1 MNSNEFRVIMRIF
14 VLIVFLSSIYMIWP
28 FIDALAFSCAFA
40 YMAKPIYDRLKPYLG
55 KSLSALTCL
64 LVFTIPTIIVG
75 LMVLKSLL
83 LFLLDLD
90 VNKILNDIVELFDY
104 FGLQERIAAN
114 INIILSQTWEILK
127 PTINSMLNQ
136 ISILPQIIIKIT
148 MIFFMTYYFLKDGY
162 RLKNVIMPNIPQAYC
177 QKTAVFLNNLN
188 DSYKH
193 LFIGNAFTSI
203 VIGIISG
210 IGYYLI
216 GIPNAFILAVITGI
230 FALLPIVGG
239 WAVYVPFSIYYLITG
254 EVVKAIELFIFGVIF
269 LSTMP
274 DFVIRPM
281 VVKKE
286 SDVHPVLILI
296 AFLIGPLTLGLG
308 GFALG
313 PLIVGALDAVFKVK
327 KYENTVVPEVN
338 TTCK

>member
-1 MNSNEFRVIMRIF
+1 MDSSEFRVIMRIF

-55 KSLSALTCL
+55 RSISALTCL

-83 LFLLDLD
+83 LFLQDLD
-90 VNKILNDIVELFDY
+90 IGKLVNDVFQLASY
-104 FGLQERIAAN
+104 FGIQDIAKEN
-114 INIILSQTWEILK
+114 INPILSQTWEFLK

-136 ISILPQIIIKIT
+136 ISLLPQIIIKIT

-162 RLKNVIMPNIPQAYC
+162 RLKNVIIPNIPQEYR
-177 QKTAVFLNNLN
+177 QKTIMFLNNLN
-188 DSYKH
+188 ESYKH

-216 GIPNAFILAVITGI
+216 GVPNAFILAVVTGI

-239 WAVYVPFSIYYLITG
+239 WTVYMPFSIYFLITG
-254 EVVKAIELFIFGVIF
+254 EVLKAIELFIFGVIF
-269 LSTMP
+269 LSATP
-274 DFVIRPM
+274 DFIIRPM

-313 PLIVGALDAVFKVK
+313 PLIVGALDAVSKVK
-327 KYENTVVPEVN
+327 RYENN
-338 TTCK
+338 TKVELSNK